1 MLNFQRGVP
10 TKKKPLQAK
19 VSSYFWEEG
28 ERVKLQIQGALL
40 QKFVP
45 HTKQL
50 HKQHLPICFVHLNKR
65 IIQGCCTT
73 YQNSTFHNISQNL
86 SNSYEFN
93 KCKTIFYN
101 ISFIL
106 DDACFK
112 ITNFSDGTFFLN
124 FHHKKSLQLH
134 AAAIW
139 RP

>member
-1 MLNFQRGVP
+1 MLGR
-10 TKKKPLQAK
+10 LL
-19 VSSYFWEEG
+19 SFWYG
-28 ERVKLQIQGALL
+28 LFSGAMNVKLPKGGYQPKKNRCRLKLAHFSGR
-40 QKFVP
+40 KVRGS
-45 HTKQL
+45 
-50 HKQHLPICFVHLNKR
+50 ICFVHLNKR